1 MDSRVAQQHPRPL
14 VPTSAFADDQ
24 AKPPH
29 PCQGNNPLSSSMNH
43 RTPSLGSIWRLLE
56 ITKPAIIEALEEWVF
71 RHLNI
76 ALQCDHLV
84 NPTAEEYTQMARQLA
99 TWQGE
104 RYVKKRQSR
113 CSETPLTAQTPATLA
128 RHEHSSSCLATQA
141 LTVVLSADSSLP
153 VPRSAYV
160 QLKYSGPFIPISSQ
174 SLVRFALPPKPDYMP
189 SVALADG
196 VGGMAK
202 PWPPNPPT
210 CWVGNITWTNK
221 MDVDMN
227 ILTQSGPVHT
237 PHLWWRSI

>member
-1 MDSRVAQQHPRPL
+1 MDSRGAQQHPRPL

-24 AKPPH
+24 AKPPR
-29 PCQGNNPLSSSMNH
+29 PCQGNNPLSSSTNH

-84 NPTAEEYTQMARQLA
+84 NPTAEEYTQMAWQLA

-113 CSETPLTAQTPATLA
+113 RSETPLTAQTPATLA

-141 LTVVLSADSSLP
+141 PTVVLSADSSLP
-153 VPRSAYV
+153 VPQSAYA
-160 QLKYSGPFIPISSQ
+160 QLNYSGPFTPISSQ
-174 SLVRFALPPKPDYMP
+174 SLVRFALIRPRSLYPPESHFRARRMYLTTSTSYRRTSH
-189 SVALADG
+189 SVNQSLFS
-196 VGGMAK
+196 
-202 PWPPNPPT
+202 
-210 CWVGNITWTNK
+210 GNHIISTYN
-221 MDVDMN
+221 
-227 ILTQSGPVHT
+227 
-237 PHLWWRSI
+237 